1 MFYRLFFTVICVM
14 FLCFQT
20 SAALLSREMALDA
33 AGLEKDGSGKRKSEE
48 LIDQLGITGRILH
61 KPSELS
67 AGECQRVVLARALI
81 HQPGIILADEP
92 TGNLDPDNSSEV
104 INILEDYHQGGGT
117 VILATHGKDAD
128 QYADRIF
135 SLNKGMIVQ

>member
-1 MFYRLFFTVICVM
+1 M
-14 FLCFQT
+14 
-20 SAALLSREMALDA
+20 LS
-33 AGLEKDGSGKRKSEE
+33 AGLEKDGSGQRKAEE
-48 LIDQLGITGRILH
+48 LIDQLGMAGRILH

-67 AGECQRVVLARALI
+67 AGECQRVALARALI
-81 HQPGIILADEP
+81 HQPEIILADEP

-104 INILEDYHQGGGT
+104 INILEDYHKGGGT

-135 SLNKGMIVQ
+135 SLSKGEIIP